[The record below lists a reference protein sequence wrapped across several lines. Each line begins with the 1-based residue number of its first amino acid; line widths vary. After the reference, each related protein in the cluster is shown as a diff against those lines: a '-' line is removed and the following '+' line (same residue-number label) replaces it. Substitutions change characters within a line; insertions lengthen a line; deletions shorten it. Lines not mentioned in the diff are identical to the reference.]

1 MSCTYNMSEKLIHT
15 KKTNPTSHNIMAIVW
30 LREMKQTQMGLRRS
44 QTDSR
49 QVFTCCQT
57 VM

>member
-30 LREMKQTQMGLRRS
+30 LREMK
-44 QTDSR
+44 
-49 QVFTCCQT
+49 
-57 VM
+57 